1 MTLPCIYW
9 TAIHPNGQNTNYVSN
24 GTRIRGRI
32 FPEVVFACMPTA
44 LLLEPNKF
52 RHCRKVLNELYQ
64 FPFKPVQTFQVIHK
78 NLILLILTF
87 SRGDEITK
95 PGK

>member
-52 RHCRKVLNELYQ
+52 RHCAITAWALKKNVVLFALECLDSGTA
-64 FPFKPVQTFQVIHK
+64 KCIET
-78 NLILLILTF
+78 
-87 SRGDEITK
+87 
-95 PGK
+95 